1 MNTHYGIDKLLE
13 TGTGYTRIYGVTEH
27 ELSENKVFKAFRSKD
42 IATVSL
48 TYQKKLAKYNLA
60 PQVYTTLF
68 HINNPAK
75 KSGWGFITEKAEDF
89 YSDYAACAKFDSCGA
104 LRKIQKLV
112 EDIAQKTKLKFW
124 DCHYGNIGYI
134 IRDKK
139 PVLVCIDTGKESF
152 RNANNA
158 WGYADPGPKCSY
170 CLRYACR
177 CK

>member
-1 MNTHYGIDKLLE
+1 MNTCYGIDKLLE
-13 TGTGYTRIYGVTEH
+13 TEIGNTRIYRVTEH
-27 ELSENKVFKAFRSKD
+27 ELSENKVFKAFRSND
-42 IATVSL
+42 IATIAL
-48 TYQKKLAKYNLA
+48 KYQKKLAKYNLA
-60 PQVYTTLF
+60 PKAYTRLF
-68 HINNPAK
+68 QINDPEK
-75 KSGWGFITEKAEDF
+75 KKSLSGWGFVTEKAEDF
-89 YSDYAACAKFDSCGA
+89 YSDANPPPYYGGM
-104 LRKIQKLV
+104 RKLQKLV

-124 DCHYGNIGYI
+124 DCHYDNVGYI

-158 WGYADPGPKCSY
+158 WGYANPGPKCSY

>member
-1 MNTHYGIDKLLE
+1 MSTHYGIDKLLE

-42 IATVSL
+42 IATVAL

-75 KSGWGFITEKAEDF
+75 KSGWGFITEKAENF
-89 YSDYAACAKFDSCGA
+89 YSEVAWAKFDSCGA
-104 LRKIQKLV
+104 LKKLQKLV

>member
-1 MNTHYGIDKLLE
+1 MKTLVENLGLVLVAKTIKGTSFVGIKNYENKQGEVSNQTIVAGITYENCLKNDLKVLQEKQNEVFETLQKDFPIELIETAYKNVYKSLE
-13 TGTGYTRIYGVTEH
+13 TR
-27 ELSENKVFKAFRSKD
+27 LSSEEVKEA
-42 IATVSL
+42 L
-48 TYQKKLAKYNLA
+48 KKL
-60 PQVYTTLF
+60 
-68 HINNPAK
+68 
-75 KSGWGFITEKAEDF
+75 
-89 YSDYAACAKFDSCGA
+89 
-104 LRKIQKLV
+104 QKLV

>member
-1 MNTHYGIDKLLE
+1 MNTCYGIDKLLE
-13 TGTGYTRIYGVTEH
+13 TTIGDARIYGVTQH
-27 ELSENKVFKAFRSKD
+27 ELSENKVFKTFRSKD
-42 IATVSL
+42 IATVAL
-48 TYQKKLAKYNLA
+48 KYQKKLAKYNLA

-89 YSDYAACAKFDSCGA
+89 YSDEDWAVFDSCGA
-104 LRKIQKLV
+104 LRKLQKLV

-124 DCHYGNIGYI
+124 DCHYSNIGYI
-134 IRDKK
+134 IRDSK

-152 RNANNA
+152 QNANNA
-158 WGYADPGPKCSY
+158 WGYAHPGPQCSY

>member
-1 MNTHYGIDKLLE
+1 MNTCYGIDKLLE
-13 TGTGYTRIYGVTEH
+13 DGNTRIYGVTQH
-27 ELSENKVFKAFRSKD
+27 ELSENKVFKTFRSKD
-42 IATVSL
+42 IATVAL
-48 TYQKKLAKYNLA
+48 KYQKKLAKYNLA
-60 PQVYTTLF
+60 PKVYTTLF

-89 YSDYAACAKFDSCGA
+89 YSDVGWAKFDSCGA
-104 LRKIQKLV
+104 LRKLQKLV
-112 EDIAQKTKLKFW
+112 EDITQKTKLKFW
-124 DCHYGNIGYI
+124 DCHYSNIGYI
-134 IRDKK
+134 IRDSK

-152 RNANNA
+152 QNANNA

>member
-75 KSGWGFITEKAEDF
+75 KSGWGFITEKAENF
-89 YSDYAACAKFDSCGA
+89 YSEVAWAKFDSCGA
-104 LRKIQKLV
+104 LKKLQKLV

>member
-75 KSGWGFITEKAEDF
+75 KSGWGFITEKAENF
-89 YSDYAACAKFDSCGA
+89 YSEVAWAKFDSCGA
-104 LRKIQKLV
+104 LRKLQKLV

-134 IRDKK
+134 IREKK